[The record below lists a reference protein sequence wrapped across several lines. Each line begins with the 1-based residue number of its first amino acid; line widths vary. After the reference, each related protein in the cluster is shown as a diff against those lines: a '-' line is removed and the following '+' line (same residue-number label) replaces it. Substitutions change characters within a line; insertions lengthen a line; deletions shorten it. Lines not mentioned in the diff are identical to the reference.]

1 MYHSLCKFI
10 LCSYFFFSNLSLVQF
25 IWNRARNSI
34 EVTYG
39 DMHGGIRLCVIVIVQ
54 YAPRHGW
61 NLRNGAENGGSK
73 FAAQVL
79 DGDGVVAEDVDGHI
93 LILEPEH
100 AAVRAVHVAEVAI
113 AKANTKNGG
122 LQRRVVYSFAVGADR
137 HRM

>member
-1 MYHSLCKFI
+1 M
-10 LCSYFFFSNLSLVQF
+10 
-25 IWNRARNSI
+25 A
-34 EVTYG
+34 TYG

-54 YAPRHGW
+54 QAARHGW
-61 NLRNGAENGGSK
+61 NLGNGRENGASEL
-73 FAAQVL
+73 AAQVL
-79 DGDGVVAEDVDGHI
+79 GGDGVVAEDVDGYI

-100 AAVRAVHVAEVAI
+100 AAVHAVHVAEVAI